1 MALAPYVAEHISRIP
16 TLKSDGITGS
26 DWKPVRSHLGIRAF
40 GVNAYV
46 ARAAGE
52 ELVPEHNEMADP
64 GSAGQEHEE
73 LYFVVSGRADF
84 KVAGETLEAPA
95 GTFVLVRPQASRAA
109 VAREPGTTILIVGAE
124 PGVAFE
130 VSAWESRRLEAAGR

>member
-1 MALAPYVAEHISRIP
+1 MSQASYVAEHISRIP
-16 TLKSDGITGS
+16 TLKSDGVTGS
-26 DWKPVRSHLGIRAF
+26 GWKPVRSHLGVRAF

-46 ARAAGE
+46 AAKAGE
-52 ELVPEHNEMADP
+52 EIIPEHNELVDP
-64 GSAGQEHEE
+64 GSGGQEHEE

-84 KVAGETLEAPA
+84 TVAGETVKAPT

-130 VSAWESRRLEAAGR
+130 VSAWESQRLEAAGR